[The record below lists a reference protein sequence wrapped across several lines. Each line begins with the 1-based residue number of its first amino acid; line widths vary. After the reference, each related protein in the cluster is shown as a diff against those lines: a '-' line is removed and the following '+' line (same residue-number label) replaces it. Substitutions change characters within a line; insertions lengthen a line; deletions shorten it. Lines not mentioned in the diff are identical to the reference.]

1 MFQFIEERRQ
11 TDRKEIIRR
20 QSLLNMSILNFIICA
35 PQMMKTFS
43 YLVKCNSQIQFT
55 LKFGFI
61 SEMKFYVQNELLAL
75 AH

>member
-11 TDRKEIIRR
+11 TDRKEIIRQVSLCLKR
-20 QSLLNMSILNFIICA
+20 QSLISLPICA

-61 SEMKFYVQNELLAL
+61 SEMKFYVQKEL